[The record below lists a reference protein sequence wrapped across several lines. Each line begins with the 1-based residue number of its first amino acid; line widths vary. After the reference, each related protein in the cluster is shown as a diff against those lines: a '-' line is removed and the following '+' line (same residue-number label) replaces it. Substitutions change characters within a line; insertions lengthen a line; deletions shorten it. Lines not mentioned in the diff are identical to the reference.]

1 MGHSAKNAKQSVNHL
16 LNPKRQSSEKIR
28 KRKEENTLLS
38 WGKTYMPERKG
49 SRTLPGSDTGK

>member
-1 MGHSAKNAKQSVNHL
+1 MGHSAKNAKPSVNHL
-16 LNPKRQSSEKIR
+16 LNPKRQSAEKIR

>member
-16 LNPKRQSSEKIR
+16 LNPKSAEDIR

-38 WGKTYMPERKG
+38 WGKAYMPERKG
-49 SRTLPGSDTGK
+49 SRTLPGSDTDK